1 MEKVKK
7 EIKQNKKDASR
18 LELYTLIG
26 EGHNAKKDGRTSELS
41 AVKER
46 IAERRTMGV

>member
-1 MEKVKK
+1 MEKLKK
-7 EIKQNKKDASR
+7 EIKKSNKELSK

-26 EGHNAKKDGRTSELS
+26 EGYNAKKEGRTSELS

-46 IAERRTMGV
+46 IAERRTMSV